1 MHSVS
6 MDFNKF
12 EQYAL
17 PQSSGQFAMPNDTTV
32 VSVDKNGNAVS
43 YFPDDKW
50 DYNAFFNLTNE
61 SKSDY
66 QINFHPDKHNPKLLL
81 ELKQR
86 IYFLIWGAQGELLN
100 MAGETFRTFSQC
112 QYIQK
117 IVNVPLRMF
126 KGTAIDFF
134 SLLSNELVFNQLL
147 HDSKNLSEESVKKT
161 LGCINVLTQVN
172 KHFPEQS
179 HFLLGIPEGK
189 SLNQIA
195 KLYSVTGSGHYPTV
209 IPVIYEQLMGRLM
222 QYVTAAHK
230 KLADLRDVKSYA
242 KKYGLTERQAVGEFR
257 MIEGACFMSLSAF
270 TGMRISELTQINAT
284 SYKEVELD
292 GMKLCTLRSW
302 TRKLEKLPREDAWA
316 CAPICKEALEVL
328 VELNDEYRSNKGDIH
343 CAPRFRIDGKGDS
356 GNNIKRQLKDT
367 ILNKDNLR
375 WILNLFSKHI
385 DITYEADEMDE
396 IYRLLNPVVP
406 ARYNPIR
413 EREDGTFYWHF
424 STHSLRRTFAHFVVG
439 NGLVSLAALKHQFKH
454 INLSMTAIYASHA
467 EVLTLL
473 GIKSPASVKKAIEDA
488 EMENHIIYLKDIVD
502 NPGEQSGGY
511 IKSFDGDPS
520 VMTEATFDE
529 LVKQT
534 QGANKS
540 TGYGTCFAG
549 EKCSMGHLFE
559 PSTCVGRECENL
571 NINQAEA
578 KRWQERHQRIAIK
591 LQQMKEM
598 GFYNRNT
605 LARELSDI
613 RAAEKV
619 MGDHTIEFERFELG
633 AL

>member
-1 MHSVS
+1 MHSIS
-6 MDFNKF
+6 MDLSKF

-17 PQSSGQFAMPNDTTV
+17 PQSSGQFVMPNDKTV
-32 VSVDKNGNAVS
+32 VSVDKNGNPVS
-43 YFPDDKW
+43 YFWQDKW
-50 DYNAFFNLTNE
+50 DYNEFFNLTNE
-61 SKSDY
+61 IKSYY
-66 QINFHPDKHNPKLLL
+66 QINFHSDKHNPQLLL

-86 IYFLIWGAQGELLN
+86 IYFLIWGAQGELLS
-100 MAGETFRTFSQC
+100 MEGETFRKFSGC
-112 QYIQK
+112 QNIQRA
-117 IVNVPLRMF
+117 VNVSLRVF
-126 KGTAIDFF
+126 KGTAIDSF

-147 HDSKNLSEESVKKT
+147 HDSKTLSEKSVIIY
-161 LGCINVLTQVN
+161 LQSLSVLTQVN

-179 HFLLGIPEGK
+179 HFSLGIPEGK
-189 SLNQIA
+189 SFNQIA
-195 KLYSVTGSGHYPTV
+195 KLYSATGKGHFPTI

-222 QYVTAAHK
+222 QDVTAAHK

-242 KKYGLTERQAVGEFR
+242 KKYGRTERQAVDEFK

-292 GMKLCTLRSW
+292 GLKLCTLRSW

-316 CAPICKEALEVL
+316 CAPICKEALEIL

-343 CAPRFRIDGKGDS
+343 CSPRFRFDEHCGS
-356 GNNIKRQLKDT
+356 GNNINSQLKDAD
-367 ILNKDNLR
+367 LNTTNLR
-375 WILNLFSKHI
+375 DLFTRFSKNL
-385 DITYEADEMDE
+385 DITYEPDEMDE

-406 ARYNPIR
+406 ARSNPIKA
-413 EREDGTFYWHF
+413 REDGTFYWHF

-439 NGLVSLAALKHQFKH
+439 NGLVTLAALKHQFKH

-467 EVLTLL
+467 DVLTLL
-473 GIKSPASVKKAIEDA
+473 GIENPASVKKAIEDA

-502 NPGEQSGGY
+502 NPDEQSGGY
-511 IKSFDGDPS
+511 IKSFDGDPR
-520 VMTEATFDE
+520 VMPEAKFNE
-529 LVKQT
+529 LIKQT
-534 QGANKS
+534 KGANKS

-549 EKCSMGHLFE
+549 EKCGMGHLFE
-559 PSTCVGRECENL
+559 PSTCVGRECESL

-578 KRWQERHQRIAIK
+578 TRWQDRHQRIGMK
-591 LQQMKEM
+591 MQQMKEM
-598 GFYNRNT
+598 GFYNQNT

-619 MGDHTIEFERFELG
+619 MRDHSIEFERFELG

>member
-1 MHSVS
+1 
-6 MDFNKF
+6 MDLSKF

-17 PQSSGQFAMPNDTTV
+17 PQSSGQFVMPNDKTV
-32 VSVDKNGNAVS
+32 VSVDKNGNPVS
-43 YFPDDKW
+43 YFWQDKW

-61 SKSDY
+61 SKSKY
-66 QINFHPDKHNPKLLL
+66 QINFHSDKHNPQLLL

-86 IYFLIWGAQGELLN
+86 IYFLIWGAQGELLS
-100 MAGETFRTFSQC
+100 MEGETFRKFSGC
-112 QYIQK
+112 QNIQK
-117 IVNVPLRMF
+117 AVNVSLRVF
-126 KGTAIDFF
+126 KGTSIHSF

-147 HDSKNLSEESVKKT
+147 HDSKALSEESLRKILKS
-161 LGCINVLTQVN
+161 LSVLTQVN

-179 HFLLGIPEGK
+179 HFSLGIPEGK
-189 SLNQIA
+189 SFNQIA
-195 KLYSVTGSGHYPTV
+195 KLYSSAGMGHYPTI
-209 IPVIYEQLMGRLM
+209 IPVIYEHLMGRLM
-222 QYVTAAHK
+222 KDVTAAHK

-242 KKYGLTERQAVGEFR
+242 KKYGRTERQAVDEFK

-292 GMKLCTLRSW
+292 GLKLCTLRSW

-316 CAPICKEALEVL
+316 CAPICKEALEIL
-328 VELNDEYRSNKGDIH
+328 VELNDEYRSYKGDIH
-343 CAPRFRIDGKGDS
+343 CSPRFHFDGIRNS
-356 GNNIKRQLKDT
+356 GNNINSQLKD
-367 ILNKDNLR
+367 IVLNTTNLV
-375 WILNLFSKHI
+375 NLFTRFSKNL
-385 DITYEADEMDE
+385 DITYEPDEMDE

-406 ARYNPIR
+406 ALSNPIKA
-413 EREDGTFYWHF
+413 REDGTFYWHF

-439 NGLVSLAALKHQFKH
+439 NGLVTLAALKHQFKH

-467 EVLTLL
+467 DVLTLL
-473 GIKSPASVKKAIEDA
+473 GIENPASVKKAIEDA

-502 NPGEQSGGY
+502 NPDEQSGGY
-511 IKSFDGDPS
+511 IKSFDGDPR
-520 VMTEATFDE
+520 VMPEAKFNE
-529 LVKQT
+529 LIKQT
-534 QGANKS
+534 KGANKS

-549 EKCSMGHLFE
+549 EKCGMGHLFE
-559 PSTCVGRECENL
+559 PSTCVGRECESL

-578 KRWQERHQRIAIK
+578 TRWQDRHQRIGMK
-591 LQQMKEM
+591 MQQMKEL
-598 GFYNRNT
+598 GFYNQNT

-619 MGDHTIEFERFELG
+619 MRDHSIGFERFELG

>member
-1 MHSVS
+1 
-6 MDFNKF
+6 MDLSKF
-12 EQYAL
+12 KQYAL
-17 PQSSGQFAMPNDTTV
+17 PKSSGQFVMPNDKTV
-32 VSVDKNGNAVS
+32 VSVDKNGNPVS
-43 YFPDDKW
+43 YFGQGKW
-50 DYNAFFNLTNE
+50 DFNAFFNLTNE
-61 SKSDY
+61 SESLY
-66 QINFHPDKHNPKLLL
+66 QINFHSDKHNPQLLI

-86 IYFLIWGAQGELLN
+86 IYFLIWGAQGELLS
-100 MAGETFRTFSQC
+100 MAGETFRKFSQC
-112 QYIQK
+112 RFIQK
-117 IVNVPLRMF
+117 QVNVSLRVF
-126 KGTAIDFF
+126 KGTSVDSF

-147 HDSKNLSEESVKKT
+147 HASKNLSEESVRKI
-161 LGCINVLTQVN
+161 LRSLSVLTQVN

-179 HFLLGIPEGK
+179 HFSLGIPEGK

-195 KLYSVTGSGHYPTV
+195 KLYSSAGIGHYPTI
-209 IPVIYEQLMGRLM
+209 IPVIYERLMGRLM
-222 QYVTAAHK
+222 KDVTAAHK

-242 KKYGLTERQAVGEFR
+242 KKHRLTERQAVDEFR

-292 GMKLCTLRSW
+292 GLKLCTLRSW
-302 TRKLEKLPREDAWA
+302 TKKLEKLPREDAWA

-328 VELNDEYRSNKGDIH
+328 VELNDEYRSYKGDIH
-343 CAPRFRIDGKGDS
+343 CSPSFRFDGNRGS
-356 GNNIKRQLKDT
+356 GNNINSQLKDA
-367 ILNKDNLR
+367 ILNTSNLG
-375 WILNLFSKHI
+375 ILFTFFSKNI
-385 DITYEADEMDE
+385 DITYEPDEMDE

-406 ARYNPIR
+406 AQSNPIKA
-413 EREDGTFYWHF
+413 REDGTFYWHF

-467 EVLTLL
+467 DVLTLL
-473 GIKSPASVKKAIEDA
+473 GIESPASVKKAIEDA
-488 EMENHIIYLKDIVD
+488 EMENHIIYLRDIVD
-502 NPGEQSGGY
+502 NPDEQSGGY
-511 IKSFDGDPS
+511 IKSFDGDPK
-520 VMTEATFDE
+520 VMTEAAFVE

-540 TGYGTCFAG
+540 TGYGKCFAG

-578 KRWQERHQRIAIK
+578 KRWQERHQKIGMK
-591 LQQMKEM
+591 MQQMKEM
-598 GFYNRNT
+598 GFYNQNT

-619 MGDHTIEFERFELG
+619 MRDHSIEFERFELG

>member
-1 MHSVS
+1 MHSIS
-6 MDFNKF
+6 MDLSKF
-12 EQYAL
+12 EQYSL
-17 PQSSGQFAMPNDTTV
+17 PQSSGQFVMPTDKTV
-32 VSVDKNGNAVS
+32 VSVDKNGNPVS
-43 YFPDDKW
+43 YFWQDKW

-61 SKSDY
+61 TKSLY

-86 IYFLIWGAQGELLN
+86 IYFLIWGAQGELLS
-100 MAGETFRTFSQC
+100 MAGDTFRKFSQC
-112 QYIQK
+112 QSIQAQ
-117 IVNVPLRMF
+117 VNTTLRVF
-126 KGTAIDFF
+126 KGTAIDSF

-147 HDSKNLSEESVKKT
+147 HASKHLSEETVTHVLKNLS
-161 LGCINVLTQVN
+161 VLTQVN

-179 HFLLGIPEGK
+179 HFSLGIPEGK
-189 SLNQIA
+189 SLSQIA
-195 KLYSVTGSGHYPTV
+195 KLYSEAGKGHYPTV

-222 QYVTAAHK
+222 KDVTAAHK

-242 KKYGLTERQAVGEFR
+242 KKYGLTERQAADEFK

-292 GMKLCTLRSW
+292 GIKLCTLRSW

-328 VELNDEYRSNKGDIH
+328 VELNDDYRSNKGDIH
-343 CAPRFRIDGKGDS
+343 RSPRFGFDAKDS
-356 GNNIKRQLKDT
+356 GGNNINCQIKDVV
-367 ILNKDNLR
+367 LNKSHFTNAFT
-375 WILNLFSKHI
+375 LFSKHI
-385 DITYEADEMDE
+385 DIKYEADEMDE

-406 ARYNPIR
+406 SRYNPIK
-413 EREDGTFYWHF
+413 ENEDGTFYWHF

-454 INLSMTAIYASHA
+454 INLSMTAIYASHS

-473 GIKSPASVKKAIEDA
+473 GIESPASVKKAIEDA
-488 EMENHIIYLKDIVD
+488 EMENHIIYMKDIVD
-502 NPGEQSGGY
+502 NPHEQSGGY
-511 IKSFDGDPS
+511 IKSFDGDPR
-520 VMTEATFDE
+520 VLTESTFDT

-540 TGYGTCFAG
+540 TGYGKCFAG

-578 KRWQERHQRIAIK
+578 RRWQERHQKIGGK

-598 GFYNRNT
+598 GFYNQNT

-619 MGDHTIEFERFELG
+619 MRDHTIEFERFELG

>member
-1 MHSVS
+1 MHSIS
-6 MDFNKF
+6 MDLSKF

-17 PQSSGQFAMPNDTTV
+17 PQSSGKFEMPTDKTV
-32 VSVDKNGNAVS
+32 VSVDKNGNPVS
-43 YFPDDKW
+43 YFWQDKW

-61 SKSDY
+61 TKSLY

-86 IYFLIWGAQGELLN
+86 IYFLIWGAKGELLS
-100 MAGETFRTFSQC
+100 MEGETFRKFSGC
-112 QYIQK
+112 QIIQ
-117 IVNVPLRMF
+117 VQTNTPLRVF
-126 KGTAIDFF
+126 KGTTIGSF
-134 SLLSNELVFNQLL
+134 SLLSSELVFNQLL
-147 HDSKNLSEESVKKT
+147 HGSKHLSEGTVIQMLAALS
-161 LGCINVLTQVN
+161 VLTQVN

-179 HFLLGIPEGK
+179 RFSLGIPEGK
-189 SLNQIA
+189 SLKQIA
-195 KLYSVTGSGHYPTV
+195 KLYSAKGKGHYPTI
-209 IPVIYEQLMGRLM
+209 IPVIYEQFMGRLM
-222 QYVTAAHK
+222 KDVTESHK

-242 KKYGLTERQAVGEFR
+242 KKYGLTERQALDEFK
-257 MIEGACFMSLSAF
+257 MIEGACFMALSAF

-292 GMKLCTLRSW
+292 GLTLCTLRSW

-328 VELNDEYRSNKGDIH
+328 IELNDEYRSNKGDIN
-343 CAPRFRIDGKGDS
+343 CSPRFSFDGNYGN
-356 GNNIKRQLKDT
+356 GNNINRQLKDAVLNT
-367 ILNKDNLR
+367 ISFRHLFTF
-375 WILNLFSKHI
+375 FSKQI
-385 DITYEADEMDE
+385 DIKYAPDEMDE

-406 ARYNPIR
+406 AQSNPIKKK
-413 EREDGTFYWHF
+413 EDGTLYWHF

-439 NGLVSLAALKHQFKH
+439 NGLVSLAELKHQFKH
-454 INLSMTAIYASHA
+454 INLGMTAIYASHSD
-467 EVLTLL
+467 VLTLL
-473 GIKSPASVKKAIEDA
+473 GIESPASVKELIESA
-488 EMENHIIYLKDIVD
+488 EMENHIIYMKDIVD
-502 NPGEQSGGY
+502 NPNEQSGGY
-511 IKSFDGDPS
+511 IKSFEGDPR
-520 VMTEATFDE
+520 VLTEGKFNE
-529 LVKQT
+529 LVKHT

-549 EKCSMGHLFE
+549 VMCKMGHLFE
-559 PSTCVGRECENL
+559 PSTCVGRDCENL

-578 KRWQERHQRIAIK
+578 VRWQERHQKIEGK

-598 GFYNRNT
+598 GFYNQNT

-619 MGDHTIEFERFELG
+619 MRDHNIEFERFELG

>member
-1 MHSVS
+1 MHSIS
-6 MDFNKF
+6 MDLSKF

-17 PQSSGQFAMPNDTTV
+17 PQSSGQFVMPNDKTV
-32 VSVDKNGNAVS
+32 VSVDKNGNPVS
-43 YFPDDKW
+43 YFWQDKW
-50 DYNAFFNLTNE
+50 DYNEFFNLTNE
-61 SKSDY
+61 IKSKY
-66 QINFHPDKHNPKLLL
+66 QINFHSDKHNTKLLL

-86 IYFLIWGAQGELLN
+86 IYFLIWGAQGELLS
-100 MAGETFRTFSQC
+100 MAGETFRKFSQC
-112 QYIQK
+112 QLIQK
-117 IVNVPLRMF
+117 QVNLSLRVF
-126 KGTAIDFF
+126 KGTSVDFF

-147 HDSKNLSEESVKKT
+147 HASKALSEETVRKVLKS
-161 LGCINVLTQVN
+161 LSVLTQVN

-179 HFLLGIPEGK
+179 HFSLGIPEGK
-189 SLNQIA
+189 SFNQIA
-195 KLYSVTGSGHYPTV
+195 KLYSSAGMGHYPTI

-222 QYVTAAHK
+222 QDVTAAHK

-242 KKYGLTERQAVGEFR
+242 KKYGRTERQAIDEFR
-257 MIEGACFMSLSAF
+257 MIEGICFMSLSAF

-292 GMKLCTLRSW
+292 GLKLCTLRSW

-328 VELNDEYRSNKGDIH
+328 IVLNDEYRSYKGDIH
-343 CAPRFRIDGKGDS
+343 CSPSFRFDENRGS
-356 GNNIKRQLKDT
+356 GNNINSQLKD
-367 ILNKDNLR
+367 IVLNTTNLG
-375 WILNLFSKHI
+375 NLFTRFSKNL
-385 DITYEADEMDE
+385 DITYEPDEMDE

-406 ARYNPIR
+406 ALSNPIKA
-413 EREDGTFYWHF
+413 REDGTFYWHF

-439 NGLVSLAALKHQFKH
+439 NGLVTLAALKHQFKH

-467 EVLTLL
+467 DVLTLL
-473 GIKSPASVKKAIEDA
+473 GIENPASVKKAIEDA

-502 NPGEQSGGY
+502 NPDEQSGGY
-511 IKSFDGDPS
+511 IKSFDGDPR
-520 VMTEATFDE
+520 VMPEAKFNE
-529 LVKQT
+529 LIKQT
-534 QGANKS
+534 KGANKS

-549 EKCSMGHLFE
+549 EKCGMGHLFE
-559 PSTCVGRECENL
+559 PSTCVGRECESL

-578 KRWQERHQRIAIK
+578 TRWQDRHQRIGMK
-591 LQQMKEM
+591 MQQMKEL
-598 GFYNRNT
+598 GFYNQNT

-619 MGDHTIEFERFELG
+619 MRDHSIGFERFELG

>member
-1 MHSVS
+1 MHSIS
-6 MDFNKF
+6 MDLSKF

-17 PQSSGQFAMPNDTTV
+17 PQSSGQFVMPNDKTV
-32 VSVDKNGNAVS
+32 VSVDKNGNPVS
-43 YFPDDKW
+43 YFWQDKW
-50 DYNAFFNLTNE
+50 DYNAFFNLTKE
-61 SKSDY
+61 IKSKY
-66 QINFHPDKHNPKLLL
+66 QINFHSDKHNPQLLL

-86 IYFLIWGAQGELLN
+86 VYFLIWGAQGELLS
-100 MAGETFRTFSQC
+100 MAGDTFRKFSQC
-112 QYIQK
+112 QLIQK
-117 IVNVPLRMF
+117 QVNNPLRVF
-126 KGTAIDFF
+126 KGTAIHSF

-147 HDSKNLSEESVKKT
+147 HDSKALSEESLRNILKS
-161 LGCINVLTQVN
+161 LSVLTQVN

-179 HFLLGIPEGK
+179 HFSLGIPEGK
-189 SLNQIA
+189 LFNQIA
-195 KLYSVTGSGHYPTV
+195 KLYSSTGKGHYPTI
-209 IPVIYEQLMGRLM
+209 IPVIYEHLMGRLM
-222 QYVTAAHK
+222 KDVTAAHK

-242 KKYGLTERQAVGEFR
+242 KKYGQTERQAVDEFK

-292 GMKLCTLRSW
+292 GLKLCTLRSW

-328 VELNDEYRSNKGDIH
+328 IVLNDEYRSNKGDIH
-343 CAPRFRIDGKGDS
+343 CSPRFRFDENRGS
-356 GNNIKRQLKDT
+356 GNNINSQLKDAD
-367 ILNKDNLR
+367 LNTTNLGQLFTR
-375 WILNLFSKHI
+375 FSKSL
-385 DITYEADEMDE
+385 DITYAPDEMDE

-406 ARYNPIR
+406 ARSNPIKA
-413 EREDGTFYWHF
+413 REDGTFYWHF

-439 NGLVSLAALKHQFKH
+439 NGLVTLAALKHQFKH

-467 EVLTLL
+467 DVLTLL
-473 GIKSPASVKKAIEDA
+473 GIENPASVKKAIEDA

-502 NPGEQSGGY
+502 NPDEQSGGY
-511 IKSFDGDPS
+511 IKSFDGDPR
-520 VMTEATFDE
+520 VMPEAKFNE
-529 LVKQT
+529 LIKQT
-534 QGANKS
+534 KGSNKS

-549 EKCSMGHLFE
+549 EKCGMGHLFE
-559 PSTCVGRECENL
+559 PSTCVGRECESL

-578 KRWQERHQRIAIK
+578 TRWQDRHQRIGMK
-591 LQQMKEM
+591 MQQMKEL
-598 GFYNRNT
+598 GFYNQNT

-619 MGDHTIEFERFELG
+619 MRDHSIGFERFELG

>member
-1 MHSVS
+1 MHSIS
-6 MDFNKF
+6 MDLSKF
-12 EQYAL
+12 EQYEL
-17 PQSSGQFAMPNDTTV
+17 PQSSGQFVMPNDKTV
-32 VSVDKNGNAVS
+32 VSVDKNGNPVS
-43 YFPDDKW
+43 YFGQDKW

-61 SKSDY
+61 SKSLY
-66 QINFHPDKHNPKLLL
+66 KINFHSDKHNPKLLL

-86 IYFLIWGAQGELLN
+86 IYFLIWGAQGELLS
-100 MAGETFRTFSQC
+100 MAGETFRKFSQC
-112 QYIQK
+112 QLIQRK
-117 IVNVPLRMF
+117 VNLPLRVF
-126 KGTAIDFF
+126 KGTAIDSF

-147 HDSKNLSEESVKKT
+147 HDSKNLSEKSVKIY
-161 LGCINVLTQVN
+161 LRSLSVLTQVN

-179 HFLLGIPEGK
+179 NFSLGIPEGK
-189 SLNQIA
+189 SVNQIA
-195 KLYSVTGSGHYPTV
+195 KLYSVTGEGHYPTI

-222 QYVTAAHK
+222 QDVTAAHK

-242 KKYGLTERQAVGEFR
+242 KKYGRTERQAIDEFR
-257 MIEGACFMSLSAF
+257 MIEGTCFISLSAF

-292 GMKLCTLRSW
+292 GLKLCTLRSW

-316 CAPICKEALEVL
+316 CAPICKEALEIL

-343 CAPRFRIDGKGDS
+343 CSPSFRFDDISGS
-356 GNNIKRQLKDT
+356 GNNINSQLKDVV
-367 ILNKDNLR
+367 LNTSNFTRLFNR
-375 WILNLFSKHI
+375 FSKNI
-385 DITYEADEMDE
+385 DITYEPDEMDE

-406 ARYNPIR
+406 AQYNPIK
-413 EREDGTFYWHF
+413 EKEDGTFYWHF

-439 NGLVSLAALKHQFKH
+439 NGLVTLAALKHQFKH
-454 INLSMTAIYASHA
+454 INLSMTTIYASHA
-467 EVLTLL
+467 DVLTLL
-473 GIKSPASVKKAIEDA
+473 GIENPASVKKAIEDA

-502 NPGEQSGGY
+502 NPDEQSGGY
-511 IKSFDGDPS
+511 IKSFDGDPR
-520 VMTEATFDE
+520 VMSEAKFNE
-529 LVKQT
+529 LAKKT
-534 QGANKS
+534 KWANKS

-559 PSTCVGRECENL
+559 PSTCVGRECESL

-578 KRWQERHQRIAIK
+578 TRWQDRHQRIGMK
-591 LQQMKEM
+591 MQQMKEM
-598 GFYNRNT
+598 GFYNQNT

-619 MGDHTIEFERFELG
+619 MRDHSIEFERFELG

>member
-1 MHSVS
+1 MHSIS
-6 MDFNKF
+6 MDLSKF

-17 PQSSGQFAMPNDTTV
+17 PQSLGKFVMPNYKTV
-32 VSVDKNGNAVS
+32 VSVDKNGNPVS
-43 YFPDDKW
+43 YFWQDKW

-61 SKSDY
+61 TKSLY

-86 IYFLIWGAQGELLN
+86 IYFLIWGAQGELLS
-100 MAGETFRTFSQC
+100 MAGDTFRKFSQC
-112 QYIQK
+112 QSIQK
-117 IVNVPLRMF
+117 QVNVSLRVF
-126 KGTAIDFF
+126 RGTAIDSF
-134 SLLSNELVFNQLL
+134 SLLGNELVFNQLL
-147 HDSKNLSEESVKKT
+147 HASKHLSEETVTHVLKT
-161 LGCINVLTQVN
+161 LSVLTQVN

-179 HFLLGIPEGK
+179 RFSLGIPEGK
-189 SLNQIA
+189 SRKQIA
-195 KLYSVTGSGHYPTV
+195 KIYSSAGKGHYPTI

-222 QYVTAAHK
+222 KDVTASHK
-230 KLADLRDVKSYA
+230 KLADLRNVKSYA
-242 KKYGLTERQAVGEFR
+242 KKYGLTERQAVDEFKK
-257 MIEGACFMSLSAF
+257 IEGACFMSLSAF

-292 GMKLCTLRSW
+292 GLKLCTLRSW
-302 TRKLEKLPREDAWA
+302 TRKLDKLPREDAWA

-328 VELNDEYRSNKGDIH
+328 VKLNDEYRSNKGDIH
-343 CAPRFRIDGKGDS
+343 CSPSFRFDGNSGA
-356 GNNIKRQLKDT
+356 GNNINNQLKDVV
-367 ILNKDNLR
+367 LNKTNLGET
-375 WILNLFSKHI
+375 IGAFSKHI
-385 DITYEADEMDE
+385 NIAYEADEMDE

-406 ARYNPIR
+406 AQSNPIKKK
-413 EREDGTFYWHF
+413 ENGALYWHF
-424 STHSLRRTFAHFVVG
+424 STHSLRRTFAHFVFG

-454 INLSMTAIYASHA
+454 INLSMTAIYASHS
-467 EVLTLL
+467 EVLTLM
-473 GIKSPASVKKAIEDA
+473 GIESPASVKKAIEDA
-488 EMENHIIYLKDIVD
+488 EMENHIIYMKDIVD
-502 NPGEQSGGY
+502 NPHEQSGGY
-511 IKSFDGDPS
+511 IKSFDGDPR
-520 VMTEATFDE
+520 VLTESTFNT

-540 TGYGTCFAG
+540 TGYGKCFAG

-578 KRWQERHQRIAIK
+578 RRWQERHQKIGGK

-598 GFYNRNT
+598 GFYNQNT

-619 MGDHTIEFERFELG
+619 MRDHTIEFERFELG